1 MIKLPDELAYITNS
15 LKPQKTTD
23 ARLDGKL
30 CVVSGTTSG
39 VGYQAARQLAKA
51 GAQLVMICRN
61 REKALK
67 VQSEL
72 ARDFNAQADIIIAD
86 FQSLAEVARAG
97 DEIAKTYPNV
107 DVLINNA
114 GVFNKQRQL
123 TLDGHEMVFGVIHL
137 ASFLLTHKLLPNLKN
152 AAPSRII
159 EINSE
164 AHRFGGLN
172 MKDLDW
178 SKRPYIALQA
188 YGAAKIAQL
197 LTGLE
202 LAKRLEGSGVT
213 VNMMHPG
220 AVRTN
225 IGMNNNFFYRFYSRY
240 IIGWFLKDPL
250 QSGKDIYY
258 LAAAPELQSQ
268 TGKYFNQTNEEKP
281 ASYVMKEGRQEQVWE
296 RSLQIIQP
304 YLGGT
309 HEI

>member
-1 MIKLPDELAYITNS
+1 M
-15 LKPQKTTD
+15 
-23 ARLDGKL
+23 
-30 CVVSGTTSG
+30 
-39 VGYQAARQLAKA
+39 
-51 GAQLVMICRN
+51 
-61 REKALK
+61 
-67 VQSEL
+67 
-72 ARDFNAQADIIIAD
+72 
-86 FQSLAEVARAG
+86 
-97 DEIAKTYPNV
+97 
-107 DVLINNA
+107 
-114 GVFNKQRQL
+114 
-123 TLDGHEMVFGVIHL
+123 
-137 ASFLLTHKLLPNLKN
+137 
-152 AAPSRII
+152 
-159 EINSE
+159 
-164 AHRFGGLN
+164 
-172 MKDLDW
+172 
-178 SKRPYIALQA
+178 
-188 YGAAKIAQL
+188 
-197 LTGLE
+197 
-202 LAKRLEGSGVT
+202 T

>member
-30 CVVSGTTSG
+30 CVISGTTSG

-72 ARDFNAQADIIIAD
+72 ARNFNAQADIIIAD

-97 DEIAKTYPNV
+97 DEIAKTYPKV

-152 AAPSRII
+152 GAPSRII

>member
-1 MIKLPDELAYITNS
+1 MIKLPEELAYITNS

-30 CVVSGTTSG
+30 CVISGTTSG

-61 REKALK
+61 MEKALK
-67 VQSEL
+67 VQAEL
-72 ARDFNAQADIIIAD
+72 AQVFGTKADIVIAD
-86 FQSLAEVARAG
+86 YQNLAEVARAG
-97 DEIAKTYPNV
+97 DEIARTYPKV

-114 GVFNKQRQL
+114 GVFNKRRRL
-123 TLDGHEMVFGVIHL
+123 TKNGHEMVFGVIHL
-137 ASFLLTHKLLPNLKN
+137 ASFLLTHKLLPNLIN
-152 AAPSRII
+152 ATPSRII
-159 EINSE
+159 DINSE

-172 MKDLDW
+172 LKDLDW

-202 LAKRLEGSGVT
+202 LSNRLNGSGVT
-213 VNMMHPG
+213 VNIMHPG

-225 IGMNNNFFYRFYSRY
+225 IGMNNNFLYRFYSRY

-258 LAAAPELQSQ
+258 LAAAPEMQSV

-281 ASYVMKEGRQEQVWE
+281 ASYVMKAGLQQQIWE
-296 RSLQIIQP
+296 HSLQLIQP

>member
-1 MIKLPDELAYITNS
+1 MIKLRDELAYITNS

-30 CVVSGTTSG
+30 CVISGTTSG

-97 DEIAKTYPNV
+97 DEIAKTYPKV

-152 AAPSRII
+152 GAPSRII

>member
-30 CVVSGTTSG
+30 CVISGTTSG

-97 DEIAKTYPNV
+97 DEIAKTYPKV

-152 AAPSRII
+152 GAPSRII

>member
-30 CVVSGTTSG
+30 CVISGTTSG

-67 VQSEL
+67 VQAEL
-72 ARDFNAQADIIIAD
+72 GRDFGTKADIVIAD
-86 FQSLAEVARAG
+86 YQSLAEVARAG
-97 DEIAKTYPNV
+97 DEIARTYPKI
-107 DVLINNA
+107 DVLVNNA
-114 GVFNKQRQL
+114 GVFNKRRRL
-123 TLDGHEMVFGVIHL
+123 TKDSHEMVFGVIHL
-137 ASFLLTHKLLPNLKN
+137 ASFLLTHKLLANLKN

-159 EINSE
+159 DINSE

-172 MKDLDW
+172 LKDLDW

-213 VNMMHPG
+213 VNIMHPG

-225 IGMNNNFFYRFYSRY
+225 IGMNNNFLYRFYSRY

>member
-23 ARLDGKL
+23 ARLDGKV
-30 CVVSGTTSG
+30 CVISGTTSG

-97 DEIAKTYPNV
+97 DEIAKTYPKV

-152 AAPSRII
+152 GAPSRII

-202 LAKRLEGSGVT
+202 LSNRLNGSGVT
-213 VNMMHPG
+213 LNIMHPG

-225 IGMNNNFFYRFYSRY
+225 IGMNNNFLYRFYSRY

-258 LAAAPELQSQ
+258 LAAAPELRSV

-281 ASYVMKEGRQEQVWE
+281 ASYVMKAGLQQQVWE
-296 RSLQIIQP
+296 HSLQLIQP
-304 YLGGT
+304 YLGGM